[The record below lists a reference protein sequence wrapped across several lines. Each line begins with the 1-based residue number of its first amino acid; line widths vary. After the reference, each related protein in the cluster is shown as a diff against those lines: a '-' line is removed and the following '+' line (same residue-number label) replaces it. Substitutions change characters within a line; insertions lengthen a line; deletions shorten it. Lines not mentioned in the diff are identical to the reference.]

1 MTPLKHSAFCT
12 LKKIDEL
19 DCIEVQHPKFIA
31 QICLQGA
38 QLTQFTHSEKGAF
51 VWLSPDAQYKQGQ
64 SLRGGVP
71 ICWPWFGVLEK
82 NPDAVS
88 QAVLTEK
95 NAHGFARTQIWQ
107 LHEIKESVHGVSI
120 EMELTSNPVTKA
132 IWPYDFKLRCSF
144 HFSDTLSIEL
154 TTHNI
159 GTPSFTFSQALH
171 TYLGVNKI
179 EDVRISGAHQ
189 HSYVDALDDWQSKQ
203 QDGQIKIQQEVDR
216 IYLGEINYGL
226 FDGTNNISL
235 ISNSASSV
243 VWNPWINKS
252 KTLSQ
257 FPHTAYKNMLCIEN
271 GNILEDV
278 MTLKK
283 NEHHCLTM
291 TLTKD

>member
-1 MTPLKHSAFCT
+1 MTLLTHSAFCT

-19 DCIEVQHPKFIA
+19 DCIEVQHPKLIA

-38 QLTQFTHSEKGAF
+38 QLTQFTHHDKGPF
-51 VWLSPDAQYKQGQ
+51 VWLSPSAQYKQGQ

-82 NPDAVS
+82 NPETIS
-88 QAVLTEK
+88 HAVLTEK

-107 LHEIKESVHGVSI
+107 LHEIKESAHGVSV
-120 EMELTSNPVTKA
+120 ELELTANPVTRA
-132 IWPYDFKLRCSF
+132 IWPYDFSLRCRF

-154 TTHNI
+154 TTSNL
-159 GTPSFTFSQALH
+159 GKPSFTFSQALH

-189 HSYVDALDDWQSKQ
+189 HSYVDALDRWQSKQ
-203 QDGQIKIQQEVDR
+203 QNGHITIKQEVDR
-216 IYLGEINYGL
+216 VYTGAIDYGF
-226 FDGTNNISL
+226 FDGKNNVSL
-235 ISNSASSV
+235 TSSSASSV

-257 FPHTAYKNMLCIEN
+257 FPHTAYKNMLCIES
-271 GNILEDV
+271 GNILDDV
-278 MTLKK
+278 VTLKE
-283 NEHHCLTM
+283 NERHCLTM